1 VTDSEIYQQLT
12 EIFKDIFM
20 RDEIQLTPDLTA
32 DDVEDWDSFKMI
44 EIVMAIESQFGVK
57 VKSKQLD
64 SLECVGDLVRLIRA
78 GTESVPQGA

>member
-1 VTDSEIYQQLT
+1 MTDSEIYQQLT

-20 RDEIQLTPDLTA
+20 RDEIQLTPVLTA

>member
-20 RDEIQLTPDLTA
+20 REEIQLTPDLTA

-64 SLECVGDLVRLIRA
+64 TSRNSNFLRFG
-78 GTESVPQGA
+78 